1 MLDRKCTP
9 NGRLPDDSKVS
20 KVSNWPLLKTA
31 KEVRGFLG
39 LCGTMR
45 IWIKDYSLIARPL
58 TELVRKEMEFIW
70 DDRRQQAFDKLKQ
83 GITSAPTLSIDYQSD
98 KPVYISIDSSNIAVG
113 FILSQEDEKGKRH
126 PARIGSLPIN
136 EREAKYSQPK
146 LELYGVIEPSDTGDY
161 TLWE

>member
-1 MLDRKCTP
+1 M
-9 NGRLPDDSKVS
+9 
-20 KVSNWPLLKTA
+20 

-70 DDRRQQAFDKLKQ
+70 DERRQQAFDKLKQ
-83 GITSAPTLSIDYQSD
+83 CITSAPALRPIDYQSD
-98 KPVYISIDSSNIAVG
+98 KPVYISIDSSNIAVR

-126 PARIGSLPIN
+126 PARFSTLPFK
-136 EREAKYSQPK
+136 EARYSQPK
-146 LELYGVIEPSDTGDY
+146 LELCGCYRALRHWRLYPV
-161 TLWE
+161 